1 MRVCSPKVTFSK
13 QGRLIYLVST
23 IILMSREPYLSL
35 SGNGIINADGEL
47 WKVQRKA
54 GLNFLNT
61 ANLKVL
67 TDIALPQYLKENVLA
82 LSNLGNKT
90 VVDLQDVFN
99 ELTTLLMGKMAY
111 DVCILYDYI
120 SGTSSLTRVKR
131 WRCTTQIHFLKPS
144 KLLPL
149 RQETDFRTHCGK

>member
-111 DVCILYDYI
+111 DVCIL
-120 SGTSSLTRVKR
+120 
-131 WRCTTQIHFLKPS
+131 
-144 KLLPL
+144 
-149 RQETDFRTHCGK
+149 